1 MKKTLEQRPLF
12 LLLLPLFFVWHGF
25 VANFGFIPFSDCLLL
40 MAIYGAAAIVLGA
53 LAWLILK
60 NRVKAALLASFVMAF
75 FLFFGYFHDM
85 LRKHAISLHRYTILL
100 PLFLF
105 ALILLTIY
113 LKKRTRFAG
122 ACYFVNLLLLIYLIV
137 DSGTLLWKAAGHT
150 RSGYSAGSFSSGRYK
165 ACDTCSKPDIY
176 FLLFDGYSSSSVLK
190 DLYHYDD
197 SALDDFLLNE
207 GFQIQ
212 RGSRSNY
219 FKTPFSMASILNFS
233 YLKGVPDPHN
243 LTADDYTNLFEV
255 IGNSEVV
262 RFLSSRGYE
271 IFNNSPFDL
280 PGTPS
285 SLDQPFIPAKTRLIT
300 NGTLAHYLARDLG
313 FWISTHTGDSAVLV
327 DDFLAGAYRNNML
340 AIDRTVEISRQ
351 RSDHPRFVYAHV
363 FMPHYP
369 YLMDSLSRKRDPQ
382 VVVRQLDEM
391 HPGVYLDYLP
401 FTNFSIKRLL
411 SSILKNSGGKAVI
424 VFMSD
429 HGFRH
434 PEPGNSQLHFFNN
447 QNAVYFPDR
456 DYHLLYD
463 SMSAVNEFPIL
474 FNKLFRQNLPLSKD
488 SLIYLRDKE

>member
-1 MKKTLEQRPLF
+1 MKKNLQRQPFF

-25 VANFGFIPFSDCLLL
+25 VTNFRFISFPDCLLL
-40 MAIYGAAAIVLGA
+40 MAIYGAAALMIGA

-60 NRVKAALLASFVMAF
+60 NGVKAALLAAFIMAF
-75 FLFFGYFHDM
+75 YLFFGYFHDI
-85 LRKHAISLHRYTILL
+85 LRKQDIFLHKYTILL
-100 PLFLF
+100 PFFL
-105 ALILLTIY
+105 IVVVLLTLY
-113 LKKRTRFAG
+113 LKKRPRFAS
-122 ACYFVNLLLLIYLIV
+122 ACLFLNTLLLVYLIV
-137 DSGTLLWKAAGHT
+137 DSGTLLWKLYHNRPGVGTEA
-150 RSGYSAGSFSSGRYK
+150 FSSGRYK
-165 ACDTCSKPDIY
+165 PCDTCARPDIY
-176 FLLFDGYSSSSVLK
+176 FLLFDGYSSSKVLK

-197 SALDDFLLNE
+197 SALDRYLE
-207 GFQIQ
+207 HAGFQIQ

-219 FKTPFSMASILNFS
+219 FKTPFSMASMLNFS

-280 PGTPS
+280 PGTPA
-285 SLDQPFIPAKTRLIT
+285 SLDQSFIPAKTRLIT
-300 NGTLAHYLARDLG
+300 NSTLSHYIARDIG
-313 FWISTHTGDSAVLV
+313 FWISTHIGDSTVLV
-327 DDFLAGAYRNNML
+327 DDFLASSYRNNML
-340 AIDRTVEISRQ
+340 AIDRTVELSRLP
-351 RSDHPRFVYAHV
+351 SDHPRFVYAHV
-363 FMPHYP
+363 FMPHFP
-369 YLMDSLSRKRDPQ
+369 YLMDSLFRKRDPQ
-382 VVVRQLDEM
+382 VVVRQLDEA
-391 HPGVYLDYLP
+391 HPGVYMDYLS

-411 SSILKNSGGKAVI
+411 SEILKNSGGKAVI

-434 PEPGNSQLHFFNN
+434 LEQGNSQLHFFNN

-463 SMSAVNEFPIL
+463 SISAVNEFPVL
-474 FNKLFRQNLPLSKD
+474 FNKLFGQNLPLSKD